1 MNMTDRSNMAWYVC
15 GPMSGLPRFNY
26 PLFHLVA
33 CYLRDKVEQEVIS
46 PTELD
51 SKKMQALAWA
61 SKDGNLAAM
70 EAGSGETW
78 GDVLARDV
86 RLIEKKIGHFALL
99 PGWEKSRGARL
110 EVFVGLLVG
119 VTDFYTVYFDENGR
133 VMTYLQS
140 LSVIRDEIRRNMP

>member
-1 MNMTDRSNMAWYVC
+1 MSTDRSNMAWYVC
-15 GPMSGLPRFNY
+15 GPMSRLPRFNY

-33 CYLRDKVEQEVIS
+33 CHLRDTTDLEVIS

-61 SKDGNLAAM
+61 SKDGDLAAM
-70 EAGSGETW
+70 EKDSGETW

-119 VTDFYTVYFDENGR
+119 VTDFHTVSFSETGKLLIFKANLDYIRKAIKEN
-133 VMTYLQS
+133 L
-140 LSVIRDEIRRNMP
+140 P